1 MIPTENIKSLNI
13 NSLLER
19 PLSTQ
24 NDRSH
29 NLVITDKINIGL
41 HQIKVM

>member
-1 MIPTENIKSLNI
+1 MTGISRSLKI

-19 PLSTQ
+19 TLITQ

-29 NLVITDKINIGL
+29 NLVITDKISIGL
-41 HQIKVM
+41 RQI